1 MKRILLAFCFLS
13 FILIGCNP
21 DAKQEI
27 NNQLLNLDKQT
38 IVARNNINQAQ
49 QLIQTS
55 KSYQQDLNLQKAD
68 NNLDVAKIAVNKIE
82 TYSLNAREELPG
94 IENKE
99 DLWSKW
105 SKTLRWVIPI
115 IVILGAAMYFGVG
128 KFIRPI
134 FNAFGWWVDK
144 KTKRAAQI
152 DAKLLDPD
160 NPMSVQEAVAARR
173 ASLEGYEAVLKK
185 ERKRLEEL
193 KKEKQW
199 QQEQEKKIKELEEK
213 KWQELQQEN
222 VIKQQINKIQKLQE
236 EINSISTTNGNIT
249 NTTIDP
255 YRV

>member
-1 MKRILLAFCFLS
+1 MKNILLSLL
-13 FILIGCNP
+13 LIGLFLTGCTT

-27 NNQLLNLDKQT
+27 NNQLSNVNKQT

-49 QLIQTS
+49 KLIQS
-55 KSYQQDLNLQKAD
+55 SNSYSQELQLQEA
-68 NNLDVAKIAVNKIE
+68 NINLDVAKNAVNNIDKYAIKV
-82 TYSLNAREELPG
+82 REELPR

-105 SKTLRWVIPI
+105 SKTLRWLIPV
-115 IVILGAAMYFGVG
+115 IVIVGAAIYFGVG

-152 DAKLLDPD
+152 DAKLLDPE

-173 ASLEGYEAVLKK
+173 SSLVGYEPVLKK
-185 ERKRLEEL
+185 ERKKLDER

-199 QQEQEKKIKELEEK
+199 QELQDKKLQELNDK
-213 KWQELQQEN
+213 KWQEWQQQSI
-222 VIKQQINKIQKLQE
+222 IKKQIEQIQKLQNK
-236 EINSISTTNGNIT
+236 IQTYPTTDQQLNEN
-249 NTTIDP
+249 DP
-255 YRV
+255 YAS